1 MLLLLRM
8 YIKMYEYDNSKSA
21 ATYVL
26 LLSPDYLRR
35 CVISIISYTIRKRS
49 KKNKFWNPNS
59 MFQRIRKEYDEKR
72 IKSKE
77 KKIFDWDGIR
87 THAGKAHW
95 ISSPTP

>member
-21 ATYVL
+21 ATYFL

-49 KKNKFWNPNS
+49 KKINFEILILC
-59 MFQRIRKEYDEKR
+59 FKELEKNMM
-72 IKSKE
+72 KKE
-77 KKIFDWDGIR
+77 
-87 THAGKAHW
+87 
-95 ISSPTP
+95 

>member
-1 MLLLLRM
+1 MLYSLCDDFCFVKRRIILMLLLLRM

-49 KKNKFWNPNS
+49 KKINFEILILC
-59 MFQRIRKEYDEKR
+59 FKELEKNMM
-72 IKSKE
+72 KKE
-77 KKIFDWDGIR
+77 
-87 THAGKAHW
+87 
-95 ISSPTP
+95 